1 MLDEYQIQQIRDG
14 FERGFSLIAG
24 DTITHVSASTGKE
37 TTLLGIGYDLPSKEG
52 LEVDHGGLLN
62 KGARDWI
69 FLSTYL
75 EANGVTLNEGDWWLI
90 AGERWDYL
98 KDAPIQRAVV
108 PIAGMHN
115 LIIVS
120 LRRAVEPNQTSAQ
133 AGTYTYG

>member
-24 DTITHVSASTGKE
+24 DAITHVSASTGKE
-37 TTLLGIGYDLPSKEG
+37 TTLLGIGYDIPNKEG
-52 LEVDHGGLLN
+52 LQIDHGGLLN
-62 KGARDWI
+62 KGVRDWI

-90 AGERWDYL
+90 AGERWDFL

-108 PIAGMHN
+108 PIAGIHN

-120 LRRAVEPNQTSAQ
+120 LRRAVEPEQTSTQ
-133 AGTYTYG
+133 TGDYTYG

>member
-1 MLDEYQIQQIRDG
+1 MLDEYQIQQIREG
-14 FERGFSLIAG
+14 FERGYSLIAG
-24 DTITHVSASTGKE
+24 DAITHVNGSSGKQ

-62 KGARDWI
+62 KGAREWI

-75 EANGVTLNEGDWWLI
+75 DANKVTLSETDWFLI
-90 AGERWDYL
+90 AGERWDFL
-98 KDAPIQRAVV
+98 EGAPIQRAVV
-108 PIAGMHN
+108 PIAGVHS
-115 LIIVS
+115 LIVIS